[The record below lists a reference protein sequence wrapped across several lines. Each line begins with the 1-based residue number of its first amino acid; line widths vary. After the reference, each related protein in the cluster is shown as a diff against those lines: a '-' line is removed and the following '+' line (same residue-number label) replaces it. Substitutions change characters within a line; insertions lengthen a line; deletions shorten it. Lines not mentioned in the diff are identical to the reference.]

1 MPICPRR
8 AFAAFLLLGLTAPA
22 SAEIVVIVNKANP
35 VRTLTVDQVE
45 KIFLGK
51 LNSFPDGTL
60 AIPLDLPRGDTR
72 DLFYARITG
81 GKSSNQIKAYWSR
94 IVFTSTGQP
103 PFEVDSPQDMV
114 NSVQQNP
121 YRIGYVERAN
131 AGNAVRVVLSLP

>member
-8 AFAAFLLLGLTAPA
+8 AFAVFLLFGLAAPA
-22 SAEIVVIVNKANP
+22 SAEIVVIINKANP
-35 VRTLTVDQVE
+35 VRTLSVDQVE

-131 AGNAVRVVLSLP
+131 AGNAVRVVLSLQ